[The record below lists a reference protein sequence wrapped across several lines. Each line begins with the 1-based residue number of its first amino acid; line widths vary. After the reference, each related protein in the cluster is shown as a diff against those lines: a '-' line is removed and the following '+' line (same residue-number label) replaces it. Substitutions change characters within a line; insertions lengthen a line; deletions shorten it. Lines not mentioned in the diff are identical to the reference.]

1 MFYVAVNFIIGNRIA
16 QRIIAPLSWF
26 HYIKVIMAFLLYILQ
41 FPCKENLDIKPDWL
55 DVWLAIFAN
64 DDMVWGDKSER
75 KCPHQASSL
84 IRNLHSFR
92 VLQSW
97 LTAAKNHLPPPNTT
111 FYFANLLC
119 KNGWCKVA
127 IFHDFRVKLLPSLNF
142 ISINDH
148 ELVQQGR

>member
-1 MFYVAVNFIIGNRIA
+1 MDQKQFKINCFVSKLINYWEESVLCLKEKRHKQVSVVEEWNQIILQNDKMKYSEREWNHQIKLYSHKLRALMFYVAVNFIIGNRIA

-75 KCPHQASSL
+75 KCPH
-84 IRNLHSFR
+84 
-92 VLQSW
+92 
-97 LTAAKNHLPPPNTT
+97 
-111 FYFANLLC
+111 
-119 KNGWCKVA
+119 
-127 IFHDFRVKLLPSLNF
+127 
-142 ISINDH
+142 
-148 ELVQQGR
+148 